1 MPTAVADTIVITK
14 AQRID
19 FHQRAVPR
27 PMERMGKRSPRRM
40 IIRSVTALNQISA
53 SFRSAEANVISG
65 TKKTNTWRITTI
77 AKSEMNSPAHVARE
91 AFVGT
96 NGRLG
101 LRAKDAPRF
110 SVSIDSI
117 KMPQGT
123 VWIQEI
129 KAVLFAMRRTAGNR
143 PAPIEPSQACRLE
156 VQRKICE
163 QRPRA
168 ADCSHVTPDD
178 SARSQRA
185 SQNQDSS
192 VA

>member
-14 AQRID
+14 PQRID

-40 IIRSVTALNQISA
+40 IIRSVTALNQISV

-65 TKKTNTWRITTI
+65 MKKTNTWRITTI

-91 AFVGT
+91 VFVGT

-101 LRAKDAPRF
+101 VRAKGAPRF

-117 KMPQGT
+117 KMPQGA

-143 PAPIEPSQACRLE
+143 PAPIGPSQACRPGFR
-156 VQRKICE
+156 RKICE
-163 QRPRA
+163 QLPPA
-168 ADCSHVTPDD
+168 TECSRVTPDD
-178 SARSQRA
+178 LARTRRA
-185 SQNQDSS
+185 FQNQDS
-192 VA
+192 

>member
-14 AQRID
+14 PQRID

-40 IIRSVTALNQISA
+40 IT
-53 SFRSAEANVISG
+53 
-65 TKKTNTWRITTI
+65 
-77 AKSEMNSPAHVARE
+77 KSEMNSPAHVARQ

-110 SVSIDSI
+110 SISINSI

-143 PAPIEPSQACRLE
+143 PAPIAPSQACRPA
-156 VQRKICE
+156 VRRKICE
-163 QRPRA
+163 QLPPATECNR
-168 ADCSHVTPDD
+168 VTPGD
-178 SARSQRA
+178 SARTRRA
-185 SQNQDSS
+185 FQNQDSS